1 MAKSLMTALLMGA
14 FVVAGIA
21 SDAFAEP
28 NNPQCVKAPKD
39 YSPCE

>member
-1 MAKSLMTALLMGA
+1 MMAKSLMTALLMGA
-14 FVVAGIA
+14 VAGIA

-28 NNPQCVKAPKD
+28 SNPQCIKAPKD